1 MCHGSAVRRG
11 PTPLRG
17 DEVSFGLGPSIELV
31 DRALVRGGRSFD
43 VIPLAA
49 GSGATVAIK

>member
-1 MCHGSAVRRG
+1 VRRG